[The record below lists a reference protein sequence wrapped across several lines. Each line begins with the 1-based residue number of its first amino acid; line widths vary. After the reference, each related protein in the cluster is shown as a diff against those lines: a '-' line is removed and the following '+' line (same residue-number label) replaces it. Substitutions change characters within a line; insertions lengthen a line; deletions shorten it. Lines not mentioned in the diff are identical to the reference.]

1 MKIEKTSLFKEEW
14 ERVEK
19 IKERPDTYRKV
30 ICIEYEEFISKI
42 NNQEK
47 KFVEAVVDSIYNG
60 DLYILKNALNKKTV
74 ANIIDS
80 STEFFKKNPEAFHK
94 MIEGT
99 PNFHRWID
107 EEVAGNYSI
116 RHVKHS
122 LYLFNWNK
130 DVSNIRETVL
140 KACEP
145 LKILSGLEFNQYS
158 KNTAKD
164 HIVERVQIV
173 RYPPGGYIEPHY
185 DNNKII
191 RLIISGYLSK
201 RGDDYKKGGFYLIDK
216 KRKLDMEDYID
227 SGDIGFFYASLKH
240 GMETIDPKDKIVKF
254 EKSGRW
260 WFGYNIHNSD
270 VVRQSDR
277 HVATPVNL
285 NY

>member
-1 MKIEKTSLFKEEW
+1 MRLSNNLFKAEW
-14 ERVEK
+14 KKVEK
-19 IKERPDTYRKV
+19 FKDRPHTYRKV
-30 ICIEYEEFISKI
+30 ICVDYNEFTSKI
-42 NNQEK
+42 KEQNK
-47 KFVEAVVDSIYNG
+47 KFVEEVVDSIYNG
-60 DLYILKNALNKKTV
+60 DLYILKGALSKETV
-74 ANIIDS
+74 SNIINS
-80 STEFFKKNPEAFHK
+80 STEFFKSNPEAFHK
-94 MIEGT
+94 MLEGT

-107 EEVAGNYSI
+107 ENVAGNYSI

-130 DVSNIRETVL
+130 DISRIRDTVL
-140 KACEP
+140 NACKP
-145 LKILSGLEFNQYS
+145 LKILSGLDFDQYT

-201 RGDDYKKGGFYLIDK
+201 RGESYHKGGFYLIDD

-227 SGDIGFFYASLKH
+227 EGDIGFFYASLKH
-240 GMETIDPKDKIVKF
+240 GMETIDPQKEVVKF
-254 EKSGRW
+254 KKNGRW

-270 VVRQSDR
+270 VVKESDR